1 MNPQLNKKVKKYL
14 DSYFRDTKKNS
25 PEHQEAVMLVMRG
38 ALTDANFHSEAKE
51 LGKYF
56 PKASKKYIGTPMEG
70 VIEDKGIDIAKMAKW
85 DGHDIIDAFAFYLS
99 MSIGGSFG
107 NRLMS
112 LKESLEESLV
122 SEGERLDEKNCPT
135 DASKWS
141 YYKSQAK
148 KKFDVYPSAYANGWA
163 SKQYKSAGGGWKACK
178 KESVNELNTKT
189 YRSAVEKGLERGDD
203 KGREI
208 ARKAIELMGKSLSKE
223 LKDVVLTIKPLK
235 VNDFHSSHFSAK
247 PPMTGQ
253 YQIKFTGA
261 GNLHKPDLNLDTKD
275 ITLFVKGE
283 VGQAKEYGGWG
294 GPVELDR
301 YIGWKPVTLQ
311 LSIRNGSVEVYSYR
325 GGGGLQF
332 TRQGARLI
340 AKIAKEINL
349 SMGGD
354 GNVKHNKIKQF
365 TPHKNESV
373 NEGKYNYKED
383 AMNAYMKGKITAKE
397 LDQIAKKDFKS
408 SVATK
413 KELQSFLDS
422 GYMKSLMADTYGL
435 KVPAMEKKVKE
446 LMRFAESVSESPLKE
461 YKHKFGK
468 HNVQFQVSARPND
481 GSIVLIAKT
490 SNDLDSLQNA
500 IADDSFDKADLA
512 KSLEKKLRIPIE
524 VDYGWKGAGYAFKID
539 LYSLVKM
546 VK

>member
-1 MNPQLNKKVKKYL
+1 MDKREYIEELRLLGEEVQQL
-14 DSYFRDTKKNS
+14 
-25 PEHQEAVMLVMRG
+25 E
-38 ALTDANFHSEAKE
+38 
-51 LGKYF
+51 
-56 PKASKKYIGTPMEG
+56 
-70 VIEDKGIDIAKMAKW
+70 
-85 DGHDIIDAFAFYLS
+85 
-99 MSIGGSFG
+99 
-107 NRLMS
+107 
-112 LKESLEESLV
+112 
-122 SEGERLDEKNCPT
+122 EKNCPT
-135 DASKWS
+135 NPSKWS

-163 SKQYKSAGGGWKACK
+163 SKQYKAAGGGWKSCK
-178 KESVNELNTKT
+178 KESVVNELNTKT

-235 VNDFHSSHFSAK
+235 VNDFHSSHFGGK

-261 GNLHKPDLNLDTKD
+261 GSLHKPDLNLDTKD

-283 VGQAKEYGGWG
+283 LGQAKEYGGWD

-340 AKIAKEINL
+340 AKISKEINL

-373 NEGKYNYKED
+373 NE
-383 AMNAYMKGKITAKE
+383 NAYEAWLKKNDLDDDRDNKSLFHHLLKKHKSVSKFPKHLRGESVNEAASRTAMEIGGLTGMNKDAIQKFVDDNKLDIEKVYQFVKKGKLADRMKLVSAIAGKPNNPVQKKMVKQFSESLIKEAKVRLGSDSVNFKVMGDRNGLTLIAASGNDLDGLQDAIANDVDVKGE
-397 LDQIAKKDFKS
+397 LRKTLEKQ
-408 SVATK
+408 
-413 KELQSFLDS
+413 
-422 GYMKSLMADTYGL
+422 L
-435 KVPAMEKKVKE
+435 KVPVEIDNGYSGAGFRFNIDFYSLAKKVK
-446 LMRFAESVSESPLKE
+446 
-461 YKHKFGK
+461 
-468 HNVQFQVSARPND
+468 
-481 GSIVLIAKT
+481 
-490 SNDLDSLQNA
+490 
-500 IADDSFDKADLA
+500 
-512 KSLEKKLRIPIE
+512 
-524 VDYGWKGAGYAFKID
+524 
-539 LYSLVKM
+539 
-546 VK
+546 